1 MVLSDI
7 SNVHSPKPS
16 PACKSAAPPTAYLC
30 PISFEVM
37 ADPVST
43 DDGHS
48 YERRNIVQWF
58 RMGHRTSPLTNE
70 PIRDAT
76 LRRNHALRS
85 AIAEWD
91 ERRPLR
97 DRLRSPINVQSLPRT
112 RALAGAVTDPPFR
125 TVRGLVSQI
134 RGLGDEWAAAPPT
147 RPPARTRALACG
159 AYCVVSSCCCAEWAH
174 GGVLACLLALPFVCD
189 PDGRRWTLGVLK
201 GCAHAEPLPALC
213 RLVACLVAASMLAHA
228 AALALAPLLALVERE
243 GLRSQLHARE
253 QGLRALRLQ
262 LDRLQLESQL
272 RSIAADGCWLW

>member
-7 SNVHSPKPS
+7 TNAHSPKVS
-16 PACKSAAPPTAYLC
+16 PGYKSVPPPTAYLC

-37 ADPVST
+37 SDPVST

-48 YERRNIVQWF
+48 YERKNIVQWF

-97 DRLRSPINVQSLPRT
+97 DRLRSPVNVQSLPRA
-112 RALAGAVTDPPFR
+112 RALAGAVTDPPVR

-147 RPPARTRALACG
+147 RPPARTQTMMCG
-159 AYCVVSSCCCAEWAH
+159 TYCVVSCACLEWAH
-174 GGVLACLLALPFVCD
+174 GGVLAIMLALPFVCD
-189 PDGRRWTLGVLK
+189 PDGRRWTFGVLK
-201 GCAHAEPLPALC
+201 GCAHADPFPAIA
-213 RLVACLVAASMLAHA
+213 RLLACLVAVTMLAHA
-228 AALALAPLLALVERE
+228 AALVLAPALALVERE
-243 GLRSQLHARE
+243 GLRTQLHARE
-253 QGLRALRLQ
+253 QGLRALRMQ
-262 LDRLQLESQL
+262 LDKLQLESQL